1 MSIGTGAVLFV
12 IGAILAFAVHASL
25 GFISLS
31 TVGYILMVAGIV
43 VFVVGLLLAFRGRR
57 TVSTSRTGVDGVSGE
72 RVTQSSTNS
81 DGTVL

>member
-12 IGAILAFAVHASL
+12 IGAILAFAVHVSV
-25 GFISLS
+25 GFISLG

-57 TVSTSRTGVDGVSGE
+57 SVSTTQTGVDPTSGQ
-72 RVTQSSTNS
+72 RVTRSTTS
-81 DGTVL
+81 ADDVVR

>member
-12 IGAILAFAVHASL
+12 IGAILAFAVHVSV

-43 VFVVGLLLAFRGRR
+43 VFVVGLLLALRGRR
-57 TVSTSRTGVDGVSGE
+57 TVVSSRSGVDGASGE
-72 RVTQSSTNS
+72 RVTRTTND
-81 DGTVL
+81 DGTML

>member
-81 DGTVL
+81 DDPVL

>member
-12 IGAILAFAVHASL
+12 IGAILAFAVHVSV

-43 VFVVGLLLAFRGRR
+43 VFVVGLLLAIRGRR
-57 TVSTSRTGVDGVSGE
+57 TVSTVSSDVDPASGE
-72 RVTQSSTNS
+72 RVTRSSTS
-81 DGTVL
+81 ADDVVR